1 MAMLTLAADFPLLV
15 GFGGGIA
22 GDGGSG
28 GGMGSSCQWPIGL
41 IV

>member
-1 MAMLTLAADFPLLV
+1 MLTLAAYFPLLV

-28 GGMGSSCQWPIGL
+28 GGMGSSSEWPIGL